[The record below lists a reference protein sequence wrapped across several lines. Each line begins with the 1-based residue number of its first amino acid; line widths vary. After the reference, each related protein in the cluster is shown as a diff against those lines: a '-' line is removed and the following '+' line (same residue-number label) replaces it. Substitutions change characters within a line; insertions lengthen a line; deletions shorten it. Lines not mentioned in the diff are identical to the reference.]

1 MKQAMPA
8 VTLAP
13 AFARSES
20 FPESIPGVRLRVTA
34 AACFARSLTAVFAR
48 ALLSPDT
55 QVEGENMTAK
65 DIVAELKQLGT
76 PQIKKIWLNHGAQ
89 EPCLGVKVEDMKKI
103 QKRVKTDYQL
113 ALDLYD
119 TGIADAMYLAG
130 LIADDAKMTKKD
142 LQKWVKGATS
152 TWVAEYTVPWVASG
166 GTHGREL
173 ALKWMDSRNETIASA
188 GWQTYSS
195 MVAIR
200 EDTDLDLPEIK
211 SLLERVA
218 KSIHQQPNR
227 VKYVMNGFVIAVAC
241 HVKPLHQLALA
252 TAKAIGKVEVDLVGS
267 CKIPSALEQVK
278 KFAARS
284 AIGKKRKSPK
294 C

>member
-1 MKQAMPA
+1 
-8 VTLAP
+8 
-13 AFARSES
+13 
-20 FPESIPGVRLRVTA
+20 
-34 AACFARSLTAVFAR
+34 
-48 ALLSPDT
+48 
-55 QVEGENMTAK
+55 MTA
-65 DIVAELKQLGT
+65 DEVVAELKTYANAQT
-76 PQIKKIWLNHGAQ
+76 KKTWMTHGAK

-103 QKRVKTDYQL
+103 QKRVKMDYKL

-142 LQKWVKGATS
+142 LQKWVEGAS
-152 TWVAEYTVPWVASG
+152 WGMVAEYTVPWVASG
-166 GTHGREL
+166 GPHGREM
-173 ALKWMDSRNETIASA
+173 ALKWMDSKDETIASA
-188 GWQTYSS
+188 GWGTYSS

-200 EDTDLDLPEIK
+200 EDAELDLAEIK
-211 SLLERVA
+211 ALLQRVA
-218 KSIHQQPNR
+218 KTIAQQPNR

-241 HVKPLHQLALA
+241 YVEPLHKLALE
-252 TAKAIGKVEVDLVGS
+252 TAKGIGKVKVDLVGA
-267 CKIPSALEQVK
+267 CKIPFAPEQIG